1 MLVCFDP
8 INIATTEPWVNPA
21 ITSSE
26 EIEMCASGPCDANMF
41 LIRHKNILIVSI
53 FKIFAAPRRAETRN
67 SHPGGGRS
75 AAAGGGIDEGFYLGC
90 RAGGWAG
97 LGWAGLGWAAAPG
110 C

>member
-21 ITSSE
+21 IMSSE
-26 EIEMCASGPCDANMF
+26 EIWMCASGPCDANMF

-67 SHPGGGRS
+67 SQPGGGSS
-75 AAAGGGIDEGFYLGC
+75 AAAGAGIDEGFYLGC
-90 RAGGWAG
+90 WGR
-97 LGWAGLGWAAAPG
+97 GLGWAAAAG
-110 C
+110 W

>member
-1 MLVCFDP
+1 
-8 INIATTEPWVNPA
+8 
-21 ITSSE
+21 
-26 EIEMCASGPCDANMF
+26 MF

-97 LGWAGLGWAAAPG
+97 LGWGLVITQYSAGILYNIGTIWVGARSEYIINVL
-110 C
+110 CVY